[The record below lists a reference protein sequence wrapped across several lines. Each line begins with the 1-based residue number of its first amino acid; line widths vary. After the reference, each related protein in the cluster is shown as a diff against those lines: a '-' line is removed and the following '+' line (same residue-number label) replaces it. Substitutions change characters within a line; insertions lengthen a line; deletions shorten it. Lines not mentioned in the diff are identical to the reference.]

1 MEKKTIEEIKEE
13 IWYFVKL
20 SNYVLMGASL
30 RRLTIN
36 QGKKAMIKRGCQNH
50 LFSWEY
56 LLAVPLWVPWLKDKS
71 KKIQVEG

>member
-50 LFSWEY
+50 LFS
-56 LLAVPLWVPWLKDKS
+56 
-71 KKIQVEG
+71 